1 MTTLREKLG
10 RKARC
15 YANDSPSG
23 REIRRAFFGGSL
35 VMFIWLLLLT
45 LVTILGFVC
54 VYISLEWFLKKIS
67 LIKLKIEKLEKYVLS
82 ITPRV

>member
-1 MTTLREKLG
+1 
-10 RKARC
+10 
-15 YANDSPSG
+15 
-23 REIRRAFFGGSL
+23 
-35 VMFIWLLLLT
+35 MFIWLLLLT